1 MKGTSLL
8 ADCLSVITTMGMT
21 GMGTEG
27 EMPWWCAG
35 PITIL
40 EEGGTEKINLAEQVS
55 FLSDLTFH

>member
-40 EEGGTEKINLAEQVS
+40 EEGGTEQLFFLAH
-55 FLSDLTFH
+55 LTFH